1 MNDKI
6 YFAEELCDSILLSK
20 DMARHDLGVS
30 FDESGEHEAVFR
42 FFDGYAVESDEDGNV
57 LLEDNPIVLYY
68 PTLDEVRGSRSLQS
82 HIRDYTMRDDIN
94 QYDVALK
101 FGVPSRYRTLK
112 DETDIRDLLMP
123 YQTGSGVMVFL
134 QYPVLFNDEL
144 KSSIVGVWVDR
155 RDPSKDCVVHDRG
168 VHWDRSEPYNRLTRS
183 FYEFVSPEVRSRIF
197 SQLAQMRNSS
207 DIYAVSYGSDSA
219 NVVTVPGKTDIFQDA
234 TSREHH
240 VTASKSVVKDGKP
253 AFEYSFKDFNTALHF
268 AAEVMSERLNY
279 GRVIEIEDMP
289 NCRVTV
295 PTENG
300 KLVDLAKFHH
310 GYPDLD
316 RDVPM
321 YFQPLLLCT
330 FDRKS
335 DAEAFSK
342 SVRDLNCLSVGYLR
356 DRIKDGRAR
365 SMTEEQRVH
374 VDAYLTR
381 YGGDDTE
388 GRKSAA
394 ARLWTEVILS
404 DDIKRLPASWR
415 DDALHELTD
424 LVGGKVREDRFVG
437 LSR

>member
-1 MNDKI
+1 
-6 YFAEELCDSILLSK
+6 
-20 DMARHDLGVS
+20 
-30 FDESGEHEAVFR
+30 
-42 FFDGYAVESDEDGNV
+42 
-57 LLEDNPIVLYY
+57 
-68 PTLDEVRGSRSLQS
+68 
-82 HIRDYTMRDDIN
+82 
-94 QYDVALK
+94 
-101 FGVPSRYRTLK
+101 
-112 DETDIRDLLMP
+112 
-123 YQTGSGVMVFL
+123 
-134 QYPVLFNDEL
+134 
-144 KSSIVGVWVDR
+144 
-155 RDPSKDCVVHDRG
+155 
-168 VHWDRSEPYNRLTRS
+168 
-183 FYEFVSPEVRSRIF
+183 
-197 SQLAQMRNSS
+197 
-207 DIYAVSYGSDSA
+207 
-219 NVVTVPGKTDIFQDA
+219 
-234 TSREHH
+234 
-240 VTASKSVVKDGKP
+240 
-253 AFEYSFKDFNTALHF
+253 
-268 AAEVMSERLNY
+268 
-279 GRVIEIEDMP
+279 MP

-381 YGGDDTE
+381 YGGDDME